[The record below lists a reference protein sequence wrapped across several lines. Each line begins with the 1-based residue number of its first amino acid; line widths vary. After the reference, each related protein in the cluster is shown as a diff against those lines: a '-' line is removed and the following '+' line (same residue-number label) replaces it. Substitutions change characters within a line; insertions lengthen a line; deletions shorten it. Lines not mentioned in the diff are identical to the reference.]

1 MSSDVTIDTTG
12 GGGGGGGGGGMN
24 RRWAVVLGV
33 VLSALSLVAALA
45 AVVVEG
51 RGGRGRRNGNASPMQ
66 QVLSNRMQYSLHVS
80 LIRTYVYL
88 YVYSNPKTL
97 IFLKNAKNTMWET
110 LCLM

>member
-1 MSSDVTIDTTG
+1 MSSEVTIDTTG
-12 GGGGGGGGGGMN
+12 GGGGGGGGMN
-24 RRWAVVLGV
+24 RRWVVILGG

-51 RGGRGRRNGNASPMQ
+51 RRRRGRRNGNASPTQ

-80 LIRTYVYL
+80 LIRTYL

-97 IFLKNAKNTMWET
+97 IFLKKMLKI
-110 LCLM
+110 LCGRHCA